1 MNNEWNSLEKKL
13 MYLCLE
19 HSNNIDCQLLIRTL
33 EMGLIRL
40 MAIKL
45 GISDEDS
52 NTNETKYALD
62 KCIINLTRDYCNEDE
77 KEVLFNLRQFVYK
90 EF

>member
-1 MNNEWNSLEKKL
+1 MNNEWNMLEKKL

-33 EMGLIRL
+33 EMCLIKL

-45 GISDEDS
+45 GLSGEES
-52 NTNETKYALD
+52 NNNEAKYSLD
-62 KCIINLTRDYCNEDE
+62 KCISNLTRDYCNEDE